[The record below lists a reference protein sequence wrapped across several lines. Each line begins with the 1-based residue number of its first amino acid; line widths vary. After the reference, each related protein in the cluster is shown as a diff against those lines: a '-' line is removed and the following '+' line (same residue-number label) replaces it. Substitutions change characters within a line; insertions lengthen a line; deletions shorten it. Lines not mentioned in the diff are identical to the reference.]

1 MAYKPFKMKGH
12 SLPGPNQRKSP
23 AKQKQAT
30 LTSVSDSL
38 QNLPNPAADKAYQ
51 EYLERNKE
59 ISDSTNTAQQKVFEK
74 RAKDIQQNVSPKEF
88 EKQVKEVSS
97 PAKQGYRSPD
107 LRREKEANQRIYD
120 NRTKKDNRK
129 RKDLNINDKEPT
141 RPPKKKSPTKQGLR
155 DPRKDYSDPKVRA
168 EEIRQ
173 NKAMIESRKKANP
186 KSFEKDPWDVHPS
199 DKNKPKRSK
208 GGLKTLSP
216 EEMSKRKKKSPAKC
230 PLIAALP
237 AITGAIGAVG
247 ASCEISILS
256 K

>member
-51 EYLERNKE
+51 KYLKRTKE
-59 ISDSTNTAQQKVFEK
+59 ISDSTSTANQEQLMK
-74 RAKDIQQNVSPKEF
+74 RAKQIQQNVSPKEF
-88 EKQVKEVSS
+88 DKQ
-97 PAKQGYRSPD
+97 
-107 LRREKEANQRIYD
+107 I
-120 NRTKKDNRK
+120 
-129 RKDLNINDKEPT
+129 KDLN
-141 RPPKKKSPTKQGLR
+141 KKSPAKQGLR
-155 DPRKDYSDPKVRA
+155 DPRKDYNDPKVRA

-216 EEMSKRKKKSPAKC
+216 EEMLKRKKKSPAKC

-247 ASCEISILS
+247 AMKKKKEEQ
-256 K
+256 

>member
-30 LTSVSDSL
+30 LKSVSDSL

-59 ISDSTNTAQQKVFEK
+59 ISDSTSAAQQKVFEK

-97 PAKQGYRSPD
+97 PAKQG
-107 LRREKEANQRIYD
+107 
-120 NRTKKDNRK
+120 
-129 RKDLNINDKEPT
+129 
-141 RPPKKKSPTKQGLR
+141 LR
-155 DPRKDYSDPKVRA
+155 DPRKDYNDPKVRA

-186 KSFEKDPWDVHPS
+186 KSFDKDPWYVHPS
-199 DKNKPKRSK
+199 DKDKPKRSK

-247 ASCEISILS
+247 AMKKKKEEQ
-256 K
+256 